1 MLKKLAQENSRSLS
15 TDIFNK
21 ILPAVP
27 AGLRDIK
34 NNMNNLRS
42 DYEGYI
48 ISSQFINKN
57 WLVGFVEGDGTFY
70 FSHSGVV
77 FGITQKDKKILE
89 AIQTF
94 LRNIPLLPP
103 HENLFQPNKPNG
115 VIKNNTNSFQ
125 LVITDKDILFQ
136 YIYPFFRFRDVNFYS
151 RKGIDFSIWSLV
163 LYIFIHGYH
172 NLPEV
177 RKLLLNLSNN
187 MNSKRY
193 FSDLSDFIEED
204 EIKTLFKMEP
214 PFDIHSGKSHFILS
228 KEYSLFKGSRKGF
241 KVYIYK
247 NGVEVK
253 GSPFD
258 SFRSGG
264 RAINLNSVSSIKNY
278 LDTGKIFK
286 DGYTFYSKPL
296 PHRILIMD
304 GIND

>member
-1 MLKKLAQENSRSLS
+1 
-15 TDIFNK
+15 
-21 ILPAVP
+21 
-27 AGLRDIK
+27 
-34 NNMNNLRS
+34 MNNLRS

-70 FSHSGVV
+70 FSHSSVV

-136 YIYPFFRFRDVNFYS
+136 YIYPFFRDVYFYS

-163 LYIFIHGYH
+163 LYIFIYGYH
-172 NLPEV
+172 NLPEGK
-177 RKLLLNLSNN
+177 KLLVKLSNN

-193 FSDLSDFIEED
+193 ISDLSDFIEED

-214 PFDIHSGKSHFILS
+214 PFDIHSGKSHFILC

-264 RAINLNSVSSIKNY
+264 RQINLNSVSSIKNY

-296 PHRILIMD
+296 
-304 GIND
+304 ND

>member
-1 MLKKLAQENSRSLS
+1 MVLLKL
-15 TDIFNK
+15 
-21 ILPAVP
+21 
-27 AGLRDIK
+27 
-34 NNMNNLRS
+34 
-42 DYEGYI
+42 
-48 ISSQFINKN
+48 
-57 WLVGFVEGDGTFY
+57 GDGTFY
-70 FSHSGVV
+70 FSKSSLW

-136 YIYPFFRFRDVNFYS
+136 YIYPFFRDVNFYS

-163 LYIFIHGYH
+163 LYIFIYGYH
-172 NLPEV
+172 NLPEGK
-177 RKLLLNLSNN
+177 KLLVKLSNN
-187 MNSKRY
+187 MNLKRY
-193 FSDLSDFIEED
+193 FSNVIDFLDIEEIQSLF
-204 EIKTLFKMEP
+204 EIKP
-214 PFDIHSGKSHFILS
+214 IFDIHSGKSHFILC

-264 RAINLNSVSSIKNY
+264 RQINLNSVSSIKNY

-296 PHRILIMD
+296 
-304 GIND
+304 ND

>member
-1 MLKKLAQENSRSLS
+1 M
-15 TDIFNK
+15 
-21 ILPAVP
+21 
-27 AGLRDIK
+27 
-34 NNMNNLRS
+34 
-42 DYEGYI
+42 
-48 ISSQFINKN
+48 
-57 WLVGFVEGDGTFY
+57 
-70 FSHSGVV
+70 
-77 FGITQKDKKILE
+77 
-89 AIQTF
+89 
-94 LRNIPLLPP
+94 
-103 HENLFQPNKPNG
+103 
-115 VIKNNTNSFQ
+115 
-125 LVITDKDILFQ
+125 LFQ
-136 YIYPFFRFRDVNFYS
+136 YIYPFFRDLSFYS

-163 LYIFIHGYH
+163 LYIFIYGYH
-172 NLPEV
+172 NLPEGK
-177 RKLLLNLSNN
+177 KLLLKLSNN

-296 PHRILIMD
+296 PHRILIPMPA
-304 GIND
+304 GQG